1 MGKTG
6 QGKHKTM
13 TMEEIIELATK
24 TAISVYDQQRAAE
37 AKEKH
42 DRRLRSTKMLL
53 ENYRSF
59 SSYNDNAVS
68 NLHDAL
74 KIDEDIYDVLELMDG
89 RDRPVLSDVRID
101 SIEKGVLRTKI
112 MMAHVDAMLEI
123 YYKHCLASPYPEEM
137 RRYRVIY
144 GMYLGEKEKKAEQIA
159 EEECCDI
166 ATVYRDKKN
175 AITKLTALIFGID
188 GVMLKK

>member
-6 QGKHKTM
+6 QGRDKTM
-13 TMEEIIELATK
+13 MAMEEIIEIATK
-24 TAISVYDQQRAAE
+24 TAINVYEQQKKAE
-37 AKEKH
+37 MKEKH

-59 SSYNDNAVS
+59 SSFNDNAVS
-68 NLHDAL
+68 NLYDAL
-74 KIDEDIYDVLELMDG
+74 KIDEDIYDVLELMEG
-89 RDRPVLSDVRID
+89 REKISSDVKID

-112 MMAHVDAMLEI
+112 MMAHVDAMLDI
-123 YYKHCLASPYPEEM
+123 YKRNCENSPYPEEM

-144 GMYLGEKEKKAEQIA
+144 GMYLGDEEKRAEQIA

-188 GVMLKK
+188 GIMLKH

>member
-1 MGKTG
+1 MGKTE
-6 QGKHKTM
+6 QGMKKM
-13 TMEEIIELATK
+13 ISMEEVIKIATE
-24 TAISVYDQQRAAE
+24 TAISVYDQQKKAE

-42 DRRLRSTKMLL
+42 DKRLRSTKMLL

-59 SSYNDNAVS
+59 SSYNDNAVIS
-68 NLHDAL
+68 LYDAL
-74 KIDEDIYDVLELMDG
+74 KIDEDIYSVLELMEG
-89 RDRPVLSDVRID
+89 RERTSSEVKID

-112 MMAHVDAMLEI
+112 MMAHVNAMLDI
-123 YYKHCLASPYPEEM
+123 YKRNCENSPYPEEM

-144 GMYLGEKEKKAEQIA
+144 GMYLGDKEKKAEQIA

-188 GVMLKK
+188 GIMLKR

>member
-1 MGKTG
+1 MGKTE
-6 QGKHKTM
+6 QGRKKM
-13 TMEEIIELATK
+13 ISMEEVIKIATE
-24 TAISVYDQQRAAE
+24 TAISVYDQQKKAE

-42 DRRLRSTKMLL
+42 DKRLRSTKMLL

-59 SSYNDNAVS
+59 SSYNDNAVI
-68 NLHDAL
+68 NLYDAL
-74 KIDEDIYDVLELMDG
+74 KIDEDIYSVLELMEG
-89 RDRPVLSDVRID
+89 RERTSSEVKID

-112 MMAHVDAMLEI
+112 MMAHVNAMLDI
-123 YYKHCLASPYPEEM
+123 YKRNCENSPYPEEM

-144 GMYLGEKEKKAEQIA
+144 GMYLGDKEKKAEQIA

-188 GVMLKK
+188 GIMLKR

>member
-1 MGKTG
+1 MGKTEKD
-6 QGKHKTM
+6 KHKTM

-24 TAISVYDQQRAAE
+24 TAISVYDQQKKAE
-37 AKEKH
+37 VKEKH

-68 NLHDAL
+68 NLYDAL
-74 KIDEDIYDVLELMDG
+74 KIDEDIYSVLELMEG
-89 RDRPVLSDVRID
+89 RERVSSDVKID

-123 YYKHCLASPYPEEM
+123 YKRNCETSPYPEEM

-144 GMYLGEKEKKAEQIA
+144 GMYLGEEEKRAEQIA

-175 AITKLTALIFGID
+175 AILKLTALIFGID
-188 GVMLKK
+188 GILVRK

>member
-1 MGKTG
+1 MGKTEKD
-6 QGKHKTM
+6 KHKTM

-24 TAISVYDQQRAAE
+24 TAISVYDQQKKAE
-37 AKEKH
+37 VKEKH

-68 NLHDAL
+68 NLYDAL
-74 KIDEDIYDVLELMDG
+74 KIDEDIYSVLELMEG
-89 RDRPVLSDVRID
+89 RERVSSDVKID

-123 YYKHCLASPYPEEM
+123 YKRNCETSPYPEEM

-144 GMYLGEKEKKAEQIA
+144 DMYLGEEEKRAEQIA

-175 AITKLTALIFGID
+175 AILKLTALIFGID
-188 GVMLKK
+188 GILVRK

>member
-1 MGKTG
+1 MEKAGKI
-6 QGKHKTM
+6 KRSM
-13 TMEEIIELATK
+13 TVEEIIEIATK
-24 TAISVYDQQRAAE
+24 TAISVYDQQKKAE
-37 AKEKH
+37 AKDKH

-68 NLHDAL
+68 NLYAAL
-74 KIDEDIYDVLELMDG
+74 KIDEDIYDVLELMEG
-89 RDRPVLSDVRID
+89 RERVPSDIKID

-123 YYKHCLASPYPEEM
+123 YHKHCQSSPYPEEM

-144 GMYLGEKEKKAEQIA
+144 GMYLGEEEKRAEQIA

-166 ATVYRDKKN
+166 ATIYRDKKN

-188 GVMLKK
+188 GVMLKR

>member
-1 MGKTG
+1 MEKAGKRS
-6 QGKHKTM
+6 KCSM
-13 TMEEIIELATK
+13 TVEEIIEIATK
-24 TAISVYDQQRAAE
+24 TAISVYDQQKKAE
-37 AKEKH
+37 LKEKH
-42 DRRLRSTKMLL
+42 DKRLRSTKMLL
-53 ENYRSF
+53 ENYRNF

-68 NLHDAL
+68 NLYDAL
-74 KIDEDIYDVLELMDG
+74 KIDEDIYDVLELMEG
-89 RDRPVLSDVRID
+89 REKVSSDIKID

-123 YYKHCLASPYPEEM
+123 YHKHCQSSPYPEEM
-137 RRYRVIY
+137 RRYRVVY
-144 GMYLGEKEKKAEQIA
+144 GLYIGEEEKRVEQIA

-188 GVMLKK
+188 GIMLKR

>member
-1 MGKTG
+1 MEKTE
-6 QGKHKTM
+6 KDKLKTM

-24 TAISVYDQQRAAE
+24 TAINVYDQQKKAE
-37 AKEKH
+37 VKEKH

-68 NLHDAL
+68 NLYDAL
-74 KIDEDIYDVLELMDG
+74 KIDEDIYSVLELMEG
-89 RDRPVLSDVRID
+89 RERVSSDVKID

-123 YYKHCLASPYPEEM
+123 YKRNCETSPYPEEM

-144 GMYLGEKEKKAEQIA
+144 GMYLGEEEKRAEQIA

-175 AITKLTALIFGID
+175 AILKLTALIFGID
-188 GVMLKK
+188 GILVRK

>member
-1 MGKTG
+1 MGKAEKG
-6 QGKHKTM
+6 IKKM
-13 TMEEIIELATK
+13 MSMEEVIKIATE
-24 TAISVYDQQRAAE
+24 TAISVYDQQKKAE

-59 SSYNDNAVS
+59 SSYNDNAVI
-68 NLHDAL
+68 NLYDAL
-74 KIDEDIYDVLELMDG
+74 KIDEDIYSVLELMEG
-89 RDRPVLSDVRID
+89 RERVSSEVKID

-112 MMAHVDAMLEI
+112 MMAHVNAMLDI
-123 YYKHCLASPYPEEM
+123 YYKHCQASPYPEEM

-144 GMYLGEKEKKAEQIA
+144 GMYLGDEEKRAEQIA

-188 GVMLKK
+188 GILVRK

>member
-1 MGKTG
+1 MGKADKG
-6 QGKHKTM
+6 INKM
-13 TMEEIIELATK
+13 ISMEEVIRIATE
-24 TAISVYDQQRAAE
+24 TAISVYDQQKKAE

-59 SSYNDNAVS
+59 SSYNDNAVI
-68 NLHDAL
+68 NLYDAL
-74 KIDEDIYDVLELMDG
+74 KIDEDIYSVLELMEG
-89 RDRPVLSDVRID
+89 RERISSEVKID

-112 MMAHVDAMLEI
+112 MMAHVNAMLDI
-123 YYKHCLASPYPEEM
+123 YKRNCENSPYPEEM

-144 GMYLGEKEKKAEQIA
+144 GMYLGEEEKRSEQIA

-188 GVMLKK
+188 GIMLKR

>member
-1 MGKTG
+1 
-6 QGKHKTM
+6 M
-13 TMEEIIELATK
+13 TMEEIIELAAK
-24 TAISVYDQQRAAE
+24 TAISVYDQQKKAQM
-37 AKEKH
+37 KEKH

-59 SSYNDNAVS
+59 SSFNDNAVS
-68 NLHDAL
+68 NLYDAL
-74 KIDEDIYDVLELMDG
+74 KIDEDIYGVLELMNG
-89 RDRPVLSDVRID
+89 REKVSSEIKID

-112 MMAHVDAMLEI
+112 MMAHVDAMLNI
-123 YYKHCLASPYPEEM
+123 YEKNCQASPYPEEM

-144 GMYLGEKEKKAEQIA
+144 GLYLGKEEMKVEQIA

-188 GVMLKK
+188 GIMLKR

>member
-1 MGKTG
+1 MGKTV
-6 QGKHKTM
+6 QSKHKAM
-13 TMEEIIELATK
+13 TTEEIIEIATK
-24 TAISVYDQQRAAE
+24 TAISVYEQQKNAQM
-37 AKEKH
+37 KEKH
-42 DRRLRSTKMLL
+42 DKRLRSTKMLL
-53 ENYRSF
+53 ENYRNF
-59 SSYNDNAVS
+59 ASYNDNAVI

-74 KIDEDIYDVLELMDG
+74 KIDEDIYGVLELMEG
-89 RDRPVLSDVRID
+89 RERVSSEVKID

-112 MMAHVDAMLEI
+112 MMAHVDAMLGI
-123 YYKHCLASPYPEEM
+123 YYKHCQSSPYPEEM

-144 GMYLGEKEKKAEQIA
+144 GMYLGEEEKRVEQIA

-188 GVMLKK
+188 GIMLKR

>member
-1 MGKTG
+1 MGKTE
-6 QGKHKTM
+6 QGRKKM
-13 TMEEIIELATK
+13 ISMEEVIKIATE
-24 TAISVYDQQRAAE
+24 TAISVYDQQKKAE

-42 DRRLRSTKMLL
+42 DKRLRSTKMLL

-59 SSYNDNAVS
+59 SSYNDNAVI
-68 NLHDAL
+68 NLYDAL
-74 KIDEDIYDVLELMDG
+74 KIDEDIYSVLELMEG
-89 RDRPVLSDVRID
+89 RERASSEVKID

-112 MMAHVDAMLEI
+112 MMAHVNAMLDI
-123 YYKHCLASPYPEEM
+123 YYKHCQASPYPEEM

-144 GMYLGEKEKKAEQIA
+144 GMYLGDKEKKAEQIA
-159 EEECCDI
+159 EEECCDV

-188 GVMLKK
+188 GIMLKR

>member
-1 MGKTG
+1 MGKTE
-6 QGKHKTM
+6 QGMKKM
-13 TMEEIIELATK
+13 ISIEE
-24 TAISVYDQQRAAE
+24 AIKIGTETGISIYEQKKKAE

-42 DRRLRSTKMLL
+42 DRRLRNTEMLL
-53 ENYRSF
+53 KNYRSF
-59 SSYNDNAVS
+59 SSYNDNAVIS
-68 NLHDAL
+68 LYDAL
-74 KIDEDIYDVLELMDG
+74 KIDEDIYSVLELMEG
-89 RDRPVLSDVRID
+89 RERTSSEVKID

-112 MMAHVDAMLEI
+112 MMAHVNVILDI
-123 YYKHCLASPYPEEM
+123 YKRNCENSPYPEEM

-144 GMYLGEKEKKAEQIA
+144 GMYLGDKEKKAEQIA

-188 GVMLKK
+188 GIMLKR

>member
-1 MGKTG
+1 MEKAGKNRRN
-6 QGKHKTM
+6 M
-13 TMEEIIELATK
+13 TVEEIIEIATK
-24 TAISVYDQQRAAE
+24 TAISVYDQQKKAE
-37 AKEKH
+37 AKDKY
-42 DRRLRSTKMLL
+42 DKRLRSTKMLL

-68 NLHDAL
+68 NLYAAL
-74 KIDEDIYDVLELMDG
+74 KIDEDIYDVLELMEG
-89 RDRPVLSDVRID
+89 RERVPSDVKID

-123 YYKHCLASPYPEEM
+123 YHKHCQSSPYPEEM

-144 GMYLGEKEKKAEQIA
+144 GMYLGEEEKRAEQIA

-166 ATVYRDKKN
+166 ATIYRDKKN

-188 GVMLKK
+188 GVMLKR

>member
-1 MGKTG
+1 MGKTE
-6 QGKHKTM
+6 QGMKKM
-13 TMEEIIELATK
+13 ISMEEVIKIATE
-24 TAISVYDQQRAAE
+24 TAISVYDQQKKAE

-42 DRRLRSTKMLL
+42 DKRLRSTKMLL

-59 SSYNDNAVS
+59 SSYNDNAVIS
-68 NLHDAL
+68 LYDAL
-74 KIDEDIYDVLELMDG
+74 KIDEDIYSVLELMEG
-89 RDRPVLSDVRID
+89 RERTSSEVKID

-112 MMAHVDAMLEI
+112 MMAHVNAMLDI
-123 YYKHCLASPYPEEM
+123 YKRNCENSPYPEEM

-188 GVMLKK
+188 GIMLKR

>member
-1 MGKTG
+1 MGKTEKD
-6 QGKHKTM
+6 KHKTM

-24 TAISVYDQQRAAE
+24 TAISVYDQQKKAE
-37 AKEKH
+37 VKEKH

-68 NLHDAL
+68 NLYDAL
-74 KIDEDIYDVLELMDG
+74 KIDEDIYSVLELMEG
-89 RDRPVLSDVRID
+89 RERISSDVKID

-123 YYKHCLASPYPEEM
+123 YKRNCETSPYPEEM

-144 GMYLGEKEKKAEQIA
+144 GMYLGEEEKRAEQIA

-175 AITKLTALIFGID
+175 AILKLTALIFGID
-188 GVMLKK
+188 GILVRK

>member
-1 MGKTG
+1 MGKTV
-6 QGKHKTM
+6 QGKHKAM
-13 TMEEIIELATK
+13 TTEEIIEIATK
-24 TAISVYDQQRAAE
+24 TAISVYEQQKNAQM
-37 AKEKH
+37 KEKH
-42 DRRLRSTKMLL
+42 DKRLRSTKMLL
-53 ENYRSF
+53 ENYRNF
-59 SSYNDNAVS
+59 ASYNDNAVI

-74 KIDEDIYDVLELMDG
+74 KIDEDIYGVLELMEG
-89 RDRPVLSDVRID
+89 RERVSSEVKID

-112 MMAHVDAMLEI
+112 MMAHVDAMLGI
-123 YYKHCLASPYPEEM
+123 YYKHCQSSPYPEEM

-144 GMYLGEKEKKAEQIA
+144 GMYLGEEEKRVEQIA

-188 GVMLKK
+188 GIMLKR